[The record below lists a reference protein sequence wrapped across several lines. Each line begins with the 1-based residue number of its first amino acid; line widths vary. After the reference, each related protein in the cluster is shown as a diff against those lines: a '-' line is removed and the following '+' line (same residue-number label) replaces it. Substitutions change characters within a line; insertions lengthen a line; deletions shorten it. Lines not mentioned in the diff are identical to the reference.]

1 MDTRSIFRD
10 RSRTIKSPHG
20 AGQARSSAPIGHGA
34 SKPAGLVGHVPA
46 SAEGWETSW
55 ATTGDSIEAGLREKP
70 GGGSRERPYRKP
82 TRVAGCEST
91 EVDGCSLVKE
101 LGKLTP

>member
-10 RSRTIKSPHG
+10 RSRTIKSSGG

-34 SKPAGLVGHVPA
+34 SKPAGVVGYIPA
-46 SAEGWETSW
+46 MTEGWGTSSFGW
-55 ATTGDSIEAGLREKP
+55 GDSVEAGLREKP
-70 GGGSRERPYRKP
+70 PGGSRERPYRRP

-91 EVDGCSLVKE
+91 EVDG
-101 LGKLTP
+101 